1 MTDAACPLS
10 LRRVQWSFPML
21 ALSRPKLV
29 LASGSPRRVSLMN
42 QAGIE
47 PDALRPTDIDE
58 TPHQGELP
66 RVCAN
71 RLAYGKATTALSGIG
86 PDDDVFGAFILAAD
100 TVVAVGRRILP
111 KPELVDEAAQCLRL
125 LSGRSH
131 RVYTALC
138 LITPKQRYRQ
148 RVVETRVRFKR
159 LSNDDIESYLASGEW
174 RGKAGG
180 YAVQGLA
187 GTFVVKLVGSYTN
200 VVGLP
205 LYETIALLAGEG
217 FPVHAGWLSPALA
230 AV

>member
-1 MTDAACPLS
+1 
-10 LRRVQWSFPML
+10 ML
-21 ALSRPKLV
+21 AIGRPKLV

-47 PDALRPTDIDE
+47 PDALRPADIDE

-71 RLAYGKATTALSGIG
+71 RLAHAKATTALNAIG
-86 PDDDVFGAFILAAD
+86 TDDDVYGAFILAAD

-138 LITPKQRYRQ
+138 LITPKRRTRQ

-159 LSNDDIESYLASGEW
+159 LSIEDIESYLGSGEW

-187 GTFVVKLVGSYTN
+187 GTFVVKMVGSYTN

-217 FPVHAGWLSPALA
+217 FPTHSGWLSPALA